1 MILFSF
7 LYFLAIRCA
16 EHLGE
21 QRAKVRVKG
30 GSQHCLPRPSLWQ
43 ALQDAIAE
51 GELVAGPAA
60 VDALK
65 HRGHQL
71 VLIGDNFLL
80 ELGKREHVL
89 NVERFTGSP
98 YPSTIVNGILNTAI
112 NQPQKQFRFFFSLQT
127 LGSLII
133 LNGITL

>member
-21 QRAKVRVKG
+21 QRAKVRVEG
-30 GSQHCLPRPSLWQ
+30 RLPALLTQ
-43 ALQDAIAE
+43 ALS
-51 GELVAGPAA
+51 VAGTPGCHSRGGAVAVPAA

-112 NQPQKQFRFFFSLQT
+112 NQLQKQF
-127 LGSLII
+127 
-133 LNGITL
+133 